1 MSHNR
6 PPLPVIALV
15 LLIVLGTAGY
25 FAWQAFTPKSSGAL
39 SASGTVEAVQI
50 AIAPEIAGRVAEVLV
65 NEGDAVRAG
74 DVLLRLDGTL
84 LEAQKNLAA
93 AGLDTAKSA
102 AAAAD
107 AAVASAQ
114 AQYDLALIA
123 ALNEQKL
130 TRLADWT
137 SPAPT
142 EFNQPAWYF
151 DAAAQNAAFAAES
164 AAAQAALTKAQDAL
178 KFVQE
183 KATSAGFL
191 AAETRLATARAAF
204 QVASDVLAKTS
215 SADQELRDAAQRALD
230 DAKSE
235 LTDAQKAYDDVVT
248 TSGAADVL
256 QARAD
261 LAVAQERADL
271 SADRLRALQTGV
283 NAPKVIAAQ
292 KALDQAKAVAAQAQ
306 SAIRQAEANLALIQ
320 AQAAKL
326 TVSAPADG
334 VILSRSIEPGEV
346 ANPGSIVLTLG
357 KLSDLTL
364 TVYVPEDRYGEISL
378 GQAVDVTVDSFP
390 GEVFAATVTH
400 IADRAEFTPR
410 NVQTADGRKTTVF
423 AIKLSLAD
431 PQGKLKPGMPG
442 DVIFK

>member
-15 LLIVLGTAGY
+15 VLIILSTAGY
-25 FAWQAFTPKSSGAL
+25 FAWQALAPKADTKL
-39 SASGTVEAVQI
+39 AASGTVEAVQV
-50 AIAPEIAGRVAEVLV
+50 AIAPEISGKVAEVLV
-65 NEGDAVRAG
+65 NEGDSVRAG

-84 LEAQKNLAA
+84 LEAQKTLAA
-93 AGLDTAKSA
+93 AGVDTAQSA
-102 AAAAD
+102 AAAAQ
-107 AAVASAQ
+107 AAAA
-114 AQYDLALIA
+114 AARANYDLALIA

-130 TRLADWT
+130 TRLTDWNT
-137 SPAPT
+137 AAPT

-151 DAAAQNAAFAAES
+151 DSAAQSAAFQAES
-164 AAAQAALTKAQDAL
+164 VAAQSALTKAQDAL
-178 KFVQE
+178 KFTQE
-183 KATSAGFL
+183 KATSAGFI

-204 QVASDVLAKTS
+204 QVASELLTKSS
-215 SADQELRDAAQRALD
+215 SADQQLRDSAQRALD

-248 TSGAADVL
+248 TSGALDVL

-261 LAVAQERADL
+261 LAIAQERADL
-271 SADRLRALQTGV
+271 AADHLRALQTGV
-283 NAPKVIAAQ
+283 NSPKVLAAQ
-292 KALDQAKAVAAQAQ
+292 KAVDQADAVAAQAQ

-326 TVSAPADG
+326 TVTAPSDG

-364 TVYVPEDRYGEISL
+364 TVYVAEDRYGEISL

-423 AIKLSLAD
+423 AIKLLLTD